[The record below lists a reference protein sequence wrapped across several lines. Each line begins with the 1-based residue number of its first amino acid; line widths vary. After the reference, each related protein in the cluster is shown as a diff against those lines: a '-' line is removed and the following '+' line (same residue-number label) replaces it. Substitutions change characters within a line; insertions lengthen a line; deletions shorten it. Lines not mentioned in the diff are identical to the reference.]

1 MMLEEEILMKEAI
14 MKEGLV
20 ADGDGEENMMTM
32 FDRFYFRPHG
42 QGGSF
47 YVHE

>member
-1 MMLEEEILMKEAI
+1 MMLEEEILMKE
-14 MKEGLV
+14 GLMT
-20 ADGDGEENMMTM
+20 DGDGEENMMTM

-42 QGGSF
+42 HGGSF